1 MEKRNDMQ
9 FAELEIQ
16 LKGWFVAS
24 SNGGDDAYAQF
35 LVNLTRYL
43 RGFFRKRM
51 QACPDQVEDLVQ
63 EVLLAIHVKR
73 HTYDHKLPITAWIHA
88 IAKYKYVDFLR
99 ARRYFVD
106 HDALDDSF
114 ELFGQCDNAP
124 QESRRDLEK
133 LLLTLPDSLR
143 IPIQLTKLDGHSVKE
158 AAMIA
163 GMSESAIKIGVHRG
177 LKKLSTALGFEYAN
191 G

>member
-1 MEKRNDMQ
+1 MENRNHGQ
-9 FAELEIQ
+9 IEAIEIQ
-16 LKGWFVAS
+16 LKGWFIAS
-24 SNGGDDAYAQF
+24 SQGDNDSYSEF

-73 HTYDHKLPITAWIHA
+73 HTYDSKLPITAWIHS
-88 IAKYKYVDFLR
+88 IAKYKYIDFLR
-99 ARRYFVD
+99 ARRHFITIES
-106 HDALDDSF
+106 LDDSS

-124 QESRRDLEK
+124 QEAQRDMEK
-133 LLLTLPDSLR
+133 LLLTLPDSFR
-143 IPIQLTKLDGHSVKE
+143 IPIQLTKLEGHSVKE
-158 AAMIA
+158 ASKIS

-177 LKKLSTALGFEYAN
+177 LKKLASTLGFEYEH
-191 G
+191 